1 MGHHEKIW
9 LNNYLSSE
17 GLFYGCY
24 VDDTFCLF
32 HIENYAPLFFDYIN
46 TRHPNMSFMM
56 EKVFEKK
63 LQFLDIML
71 HNGHLSLFTAVFR
84 ERTLTGL
91 VTNYFS
97 FAPLSHKLGLVR
109 TLVDRVHKIKNTWLG
124 FHGDIKLTMILR

>member
-1 MGHHEKIW
+1 M
-9 LNNYLSSE
+9 
-17 GLFYGCY
+17 
-24 VDDTFCLF
+24 T
-32 HIENYAPLFFDYIN
+32 
-46 TRHPNMSFMM
+46 FMM

-109 TLVDRVHKIKNTWLG
+109 TLVDMVHKIKNTWLD